1 MNGVNVKG
9 GCISWIPDDSWKT
22 HGKTPVFRDTLKGLV
37 STGRPLWN
45 SVTDMDVL
53 MDSDRAKGAEHGSI
67 RAFWRER
74 CARCT
79 KRGPKW
85 TGGGVQENGGGK
97 AWELVHKS
105 DMVG

>member
-1 MNGVNVKG
+1 
-9 GCISWIPDDSWKT
+9 
-22 HGKTPVFRDTLKGLV
+22 
-37 STGRPLWN
+37 
-45 SVTDMDVL
+45 

-85 TGGGVQENGGGK
+85 TAWGVGENGGGK
-97 AWELVHKS
+97 AWELANKS